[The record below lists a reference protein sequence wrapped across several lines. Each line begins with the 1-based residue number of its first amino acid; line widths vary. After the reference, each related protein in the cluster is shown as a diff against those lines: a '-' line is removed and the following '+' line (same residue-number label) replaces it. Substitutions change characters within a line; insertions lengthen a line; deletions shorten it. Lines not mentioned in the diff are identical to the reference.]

1 MNLKL
6 KRIAKYLAIIIFVPS
21 GITIFNAVSSGI
33 KHGFYDTTLNIIY
46 VASGLSAVSLLALV
60 LLAGKRLDNKNE
72 KESDRD
78 N

>member
-1 MNLKL
+1 MSLKL
-6 KRIAKYLAIIIFVPS
+6 KRLVKYLAILILVPS
-21 GITIFNAVSSGI
+21 SIIIISSVSSGVTN
-33 KHGFYDTTLNIIY
+33 GFCDTTLNIIY